1 MNQSVHIIALIIA
14 FLINS
19 NCVLGQNKELL
30 VGASSSKILPNKK
43 AKIYLAGTKEN
54 RLATGVH
61 DPIYTKAIYIS
72 DGKNSVALVTI
83 DCIGLLYPDLIKI
96 RQRVAK
102 KLSNTILNPD
112 HIVLSSSHTHHAPDV
127 VGLWGETKMQ
137 SGVNKAY
144 VERLV
149 EISAN
154 QVVKAAKN
162 RKKSHVKNNTAKHGE
177 GWVANISIDGE
188 LDDEVSIIQ
197 FLDAK
202 NKSIATLTNFAC
214 HTTVLDGDATLISAD
229 YAGGLYKT
237 LDKEYK
243 GVNLFLQGA
252 IGGWVQPVNIEPTYA
267 NAMNVGDVLAKV
279 VIEALSKAKSMDNT
293 EVFFRSSKFNFPVE
307 NKNFQVL
314 SKLKV
319 IDREVD
325 NQVASEISYFK
336 IGDASFITH
345 PGETSPVYST
355 QSKKLMSGGGPK
367 FVIGLGQDA
376 LGYILKPA
384 FFNVEHEIDHAAYLT
399 GMSIHSR
406 AAIIMMQQIQQLIM
420 NENP

>member
-177 GWVANISIDGE
+177 
-188 LDDEVSIIQ
+188 
-197 FLDAK
+197 
-202 NKSIATLTNFAC
+202 
-214 HTTVLDGDATLISAD
+214 
-229 YAGGLYKT
+229 
-237 LDKEYK
+237 
-243 GVNLFLQGA
+243 
-252 IGGWVQPVNIEPTYA
+252 
-267 NAMNVGDVLAKV
+267 
-279 VIEALSKAKSMDNT
+279 
-293 EVFFRSSKFNFPVE
+293 
-307 NKNFQVL
+307 
-314 SKLKV
+314 
-319 IDREVD
+319 
-325 NQVASEISYFK
+325 
-336 IGDASFITH
+336 
-345 PGETSPVYST
+345 
-355 QSKKLMSGGGPK
+355 
-367 FVIGLGQDA
+367 
-376 LGYILKPA
+376 
-384 FFNVEHEIDHAAYLT
+384 
-399 GMSIHSR
+399 
-406 AAIIMMQQIQQLIM
+406 
-420 NENP
+420 